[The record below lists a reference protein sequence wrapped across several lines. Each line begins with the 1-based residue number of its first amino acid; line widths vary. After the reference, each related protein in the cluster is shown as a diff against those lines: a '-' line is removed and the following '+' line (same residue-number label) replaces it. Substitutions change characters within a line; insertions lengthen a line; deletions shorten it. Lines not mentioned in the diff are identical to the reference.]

1 MLELSEGFRKTYP
14 GTGVGLL
21 AIRGVAN
28 PADCPPLDRV
38 KAALEEELKVKYAD
52 KAAIKA
58 DPVIG
63 VYRNYYKRFKSTY
76 HVLNQ
81 VHSVA
86 HQGRSIPKV
95 AALVEAMFAAELK
108 NMVLTS
114 GHDLCSLEP
123 PLVMDV
129 AGEGVGFTMLS
140 GREASVKAG
149 DILFRDAAGPAGS
162 VIHGPDQR
170 TMIRPETRDVVFL
183 AWGVPD
189 LDPGIIEKH
198 LEDMAGYIR
207 IIAPGCRIE
216 KSEVVLG

>member
-21 AIRGVAN
+21 AIRGAAN

-63 VYRNYYKRFKSTY
+63 VYRSYYKRFKSTY

-81 VHSVA
+81 VDSVA
-86 HQGRSIPKV
+86 HKGRSIPKV
-95 AALVEAMFAAELK
+95 AALVEAMFTAELK

-114 GHDLCSLEP
+114 GHDLSSLEP

-170 TMIRPETRDVVFL
+170 TMIRRRRRTLCFWPGGFL
-183 AWGVPD
+183 TWT
-189 LDPGIIEKH
+189 PGSS
-198 LEDMAGYIR
+198 
-207 IIAPGCRIE
+207 
-216 KSEVVLG
+216 KSISRTWPATSG